1 MGDAYMRALK
11 ILAVTAMAAAFALPF
26 QAHAQ
31 SFPDKPVK
39 VILPFP
45 AGTGPDAVMRQV
57 ADKLTH
63 WWGQPVTIDNKPGA
77 NGWTA
82 VEAAKRSAPDGYTIL
97 QIDNLL
103 FALQPHIFRKLPFDP
118 IKDFEPVSPLYSTH
132 YFVTVAA
139 DSSWNNLSDLSAA
152 AKAKSGALTYGSS
165 GVASHMHLGGAML
178 ERATGTKMTHVP
190 NKDTPQNFVSV
201 ANGEI
206 SWAFGT
212 ASTSG
217 PMYRAGKI
225 KYLALSAPQRHPNF
239 PNVPTVAEALGL
251 PNFELKSWVA
261 LFTPHGTPKPVV
273 DRINADVTKALA
285 EPDIRERMTAV
296 GFTPWAASPAELA
309 RALADDSKLFGEIAK
324 VENIS
329 LD

>member
-1 MGDAYMRALK
+1 MRVLK
-11 ILAVTAMAAAFALPF
+11 AFVAAILVTAAWTCPAMA
-26 QAHAQ
+26 QNY
-31 SFPDKPVK
+31 PDKPVK

-57 ADKLTH
+57 ADKLTR
-63 WWGQPVTIDNKPGA
+63 WWGQPVTIDNRPGA
-77 NGWTA
+77 HGWTA
-82 VEAAKRSAPDGYTIL
+82 VEAAKKSAPDGYTML

-103 FALQPHIFRKLPFDP
+103 FALQPHVFRRLPFDP

-139 DSSWNNLSDLSAA
+139 NSSWNKMSDLVAA
-152 AKAKSGALTYGSS
+152 AKAKDGGLTYGSS

-178 ERATGTKMTHVP
+178 ERATGTTMTHVP
-190 NKDTPQNFVSV
+190 NTDTPQNFVSV

-206 SWAFGT
+206 GWAFGP

-217 PMYRAGKI
+217 PMYRAAKI

-239 PNVPTVAEALGL
+239 PDVPTVSEAIGV

-261 LFTPHGTPKPVV
+261 LFAPRGTPKPVI
-273 DRINADVTKALA
+273 DRINT
-285 EPDIRERMTAV
+285 DI
-296 GFTPWAASPAELA
+296 A
-309 RALADDSKLFGEIAK
+309 RALAERDVNERMIAVGFSPWAAPPADLAKALEDDGKLFGEIAK
-324 VENIS
+324 TENIS